1 MCFCSCGAGGGA
13 MFLGGFFCGGSL
25 SAEVVE
31 VLALYVPIFLSD
43 L

>member
-1 MCFCSCGAGGGA
+1 MCFCSYGAGGGA

-31 VLALYVPIFLSD
+31 VLALYVPIVLSE